1 MCYHGCMKKPQF
13 EFVKRKDGSS
23 EFVEFINSIPEK
35 DAAKLLATIKKTEEH
50 GFLIAQRMEW
60 VKKIDSDLYE
70 LRSKVGSNIQRAI
83 YFQKIENKFLITHGF
98 TKKSQ
103 KTPKSEIEHA
113 KNVKK
118 LYEKGELL

>member
-1 MCYHGCMKKPQF
+1 MKKDLRRKKQQF
-13 EFVKRKDGSS
+13 

-60 VKKIDSDLYE
+60 IKKIDSDLYE
-70 LRSKVGSNIQRAI
+70 LRSKVGSDIQRAI

-103 KTPKSEIEHA
+103 KPPKSEIEHA
-113 KNVKK
+113 KNVKT
-118 LYEKGELL
+118 L

>member
-1 MCYHGCMKKPQF
+1 MKKPQF

-60 VKKIDSDLYE
+60 
-70 LRSKVGSNIQRAI
+70 
-83 YFQKIENKFLITHGF
+83 
-98 TKKSQ
+98 
-103 KTPKSEIEHA
+103 
-113 KNVKK
+113 
-118 LYEKGELL
+118 